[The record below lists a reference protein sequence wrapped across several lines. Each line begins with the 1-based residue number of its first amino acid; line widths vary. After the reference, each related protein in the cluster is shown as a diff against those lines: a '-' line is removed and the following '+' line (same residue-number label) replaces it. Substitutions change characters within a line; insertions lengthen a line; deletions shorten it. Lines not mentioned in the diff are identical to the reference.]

1 MRRHTIPPSKPMAA
15 KAKRLFTVRYKT
27 RLTKIT
33 TTDSKP
39 KTLINTLTVTLS
51 TFWILEISAL
61 KTKRKI

>member
-51 TFWILEISAL
+51 TFWILEI
-61 KTKRKI
+61 